1 MKVAL
6 PPLAPIPE
14 RKPDV
19 PASPSSAGAASGG
32 SFQSALAEVQPVP
45 RGRLANGQK
54 VPPLPATK
62 PEAPIQLADGTR
74 VPFPARKP
82 DAPTVSAQQPTAI
95 STALAGNPAAGQV
108 VLAAQQVAGLSG
120 HSFTAILAQATQE
133 SGLDPAARNRSSSA
147 AGPFQFL
154 ERTWLDLFRRHGAAY
169 GQGELASAIQSR
181 NGIPSVKDPAVR
193 RQILAL
199 RHDVDLSA
207 GMAARYLSEGR
218 DRLEERLKRPVSETE
233 SRIAYVLGVG
243 GAAKLI
249 RAAESS
255 PRAAAA
261 ELLPAAARSNRGLFY
276 DRASGRELTASE
288 TVARLTRRMD
298 TDQKEMFE
306 RIAQAAEP
314 RVRLDGGPSPLS
326 SFQSAALGGTAGMDA
341 DGASEYENGD
351 GNPFG

>member
-19 PASPSSAGAASGG
+19 PAPLPSTGAASGG
-32 SFQSALAEVQPVP
+32 SFQSALAEFQPIP

-54 VPPLPATK
+54 APPLPGMK

-82 DAPTVSAQQPTAI
+82 DASATASAQPTAI
-95 STALAGNPAAGQV
+95 GAALAGNPAAGRV

-133 SGLDPAARNRSSSA
+133 SGLNPAARNRSSSA

-154 ERTWLDLFRRHGAAY
+154 ERTWLDLFRRHGSAY
-169 GQGELASAIQSR
+169 GQGELADAIQSR

-207 GMAARYLSEGR
+207 GMAARYLAEGR
-218 DRLEERLKRPVSETE
+218 DRLEERLKRPVTETE

-261 ELLPAAARSNRGLFY
+261 ELLPAAAQSNRGLFY
-276 DRASGRELTASE
+276 DRASGRALTASE

-326 SFQSAALGGTAGMDA
+326 SFQSAALGSTAGMDA
-341 DGASEYENGD
+341 DGAAEYENGD
-351 GNPFG
+351 GNPLG